1 MKVLHT
7 TLVVVGIGVAG
18 VLAWWLQ
25 NRATMPGT
33 AQTAQAAVPPTGR
46 AGSGPT
52 AGGAGP
58 GQGGP
63 VAVEVG
69 RVQAMR
75 LEEDTQ
81 AVGTLR
87 SRQGVMLKPEVSGR
101 IARLGFHDGQRVRI
115 GQLLVQLDDSLQLAQ
130 LKQAEA
136 QAGIART
143 NLQRNREL
151 VAQNFI
157 SQSAVDQSA
166 ANLEVAEAQVALA
179 KAQLA
184 RMKIFAPFDGVVGIR
199 SVNVGDYV
207 KDGADLVNIEDLS
220 SVWVD
225 FRLPERYM
233 ARLKAGQEVEV
244 TLDALPDRQFTGRV
258 DALDSALDANGR
270 SVLVRARLANAGG
283 QFRAGMYA
291 RARVVFDVRERA
303 LVVPEEA
310 LVPAGDKQYVFKV
323 VDGPDGGKV
332 SRRVE
337 ARIGQRVPGK
347 VELLDGVKEGDVII
361 VAGQARLAR
370 GESQPVRIVDLN
382 RPAGARLPGPAGGA
396 SAPAVPAAARAGS
409 NSV

>member
-1 MKVLHT
+1 MKALHT
-7 TLVVVGIGVAG
+7 SLAVVGIGLAG
-18 VLAWWLQ
+18 VLAWWVQ
-25 NRATMPGT
+25 NRAPAQGT
-33 AQTAQAAVPPTGR
+33 SQTAQAGLPAPGR
-46 AGSGPT
+46 ASSGAPG
-52 AGGAGP
+52 GGAGP

-101 IARLGFHDGQRVRI
+101 IARLGFHDGQRVRS
-115 GQLLVQLDDSLQLAQ
+115 GQLMVQLDDTLQLAQ
-130 LKQAEA
+130 LRQADA

-166 ANLEVAEAQVALA
+166 ANLDVAEAQVALA

-184 RMKIFAPFDGVVGIR
+184 RMRIVAPFDGVVGIR

-233 ARLKAGQEVEV
+233 ARLKPGQEVEV

-258 DALDSALDANGR
+258 DALDSTLDANGR

-283 QFRAGMYA
+283 QLRAGMYA
-291 RARVVFDVRERA
+291 RARVVFEVRERA

-310 LVPAGDKQYVFKV
+310 LVPVGDKQYVFKV
-323 VDGPDGGKV
+323 VDGPDGNKMA
-332 SRRVE
+332 RRIE

-347 VELLDGVKEGDVII
+347 VELLDGVKDGDIVI

-370 GESQPVRIVDLN
+370 GDAQPVRIVDLS
-382 RPAGARLPGPAGGA
+382 RPAGGRPPGAAGGA
-396 SAPAVPAAARAGS
+396 SAPAAARAGS
-409 NSV
+409 NAV